1 MAYRNL
7 RQATGVGGIQPFF
20 IAYHHY
26 GEFPF
31 LTYTSIHSHKGESIM
46 TTYPLLATCA
56 SGLEALVAKELKQ
69 LGYTTQTENGRVRFE
84 GGPLDIARCNIWLRT
99 ADRIKII
106 MGEFPAKTFES
117 LFDQTYA
124 LNWDLFLPLDAAFPV
139 SGKSV
144 QSQLHHVPTCQAMV
158 KKAIVK
164 KIQTLYHR
172 HTPLKETGATYPIE
186 ISIRKDKALL
196 TLDTT
201 GSSLFKRGY
210 RQDKGGAP
218 LKENMAAALIML
230 TNWHI
235 DRPLYDP
242 TTGSGTLAI
251 EAALIG
257 KNIAPGLSR
266 HFVSEKW
273 DIFKQAE
280 YDKIRQEAKSAIR
293 EDVQL
298 DILACDIDHRMIAIA
313 ESNAQAAGVADQI
326 HFKQMQVADFTT
338 QKEYGV
344 IVANPPYGERLN
356 DNDYTH
362 QLYQT
367 MGDLYRPL
375 ETWSKYILTSDRQFE
390 IFYGQKATKKR
401 KLYNGALRVDYYQY
415 WGKRKPRPQA

>member
-26 GEFPF
+26 GKFPF

-46 TTYPLLATCA
+46 TTYSLLATCA

-124 LNWDLFLPLDAAFPV
+124 LNWDIFLPLDAAFPV

-196 TLDTT
+196 TLSCRYPLSSSEDT
-201 GSSLFKRGY
+201 G
-210 RQDKGGAP
+210 
-218 LKENMAAALIML
+218 
-230 TNWHI
+230 
-235 DRPLYDP
+235 
-242 TTGSGTLAI
+242 
-251 EAALIG
+251 
-257 KNIAPGLSR
+257 
-266 HFVSEKW
+266 
-273 DIFKQAE
+273 
-280 YDKIRQEAKSAIR
+280 KIREVPLSKKIWLLPLLCLQIGTSIA
-293 EDVQL
+293 L
-298 DILACDIDHRMIAIA
+298 YMI
-313 ESNAQAAGVADQI
+313 Q
-326 HFKQMQVADFTT
+326 
-338 QKEYGV
+338 
-344 IVANPPYGERLN
+344 
-356 DNDYTH
+356 
-362 QLYQT
+362 
-367 MGDLYRPL
+367 PL
-375 ETWSKYILTSDRQFE
+375 VR
-390 IFYGQKATKKR
+390 G
-401 KLYNGALRVDYYQY
+401 
-415 WGKRKPRPQA
+415 P